1 MGPKNILNS
10 LSKSYA
16 WYFLNFHSIKS
27 FIRFEENLI
36 FLKKMRIHTFLAT
49 CCNCIWIFHVFRV
62 IRNLILFAKFWN
74 NFSLGPEAL
83 TIEMAIKTDG
93 MKNVFMERP
102 WMTSDNFWWFWTP
115 YPTYHIWQL
124 LTYNVRYLGVIL
136 DPLTYHKIGRHWWTF
151 PYDFLQGIHIFWQ

>member
-1 MGPKNILNS
+1 MIYFWRQLSVKYPQFTMGPKDILNL

-16 WYFLNFHSIKS
+16 CYFLNFHSLKS
-27 FIRFEENLI
+27 FRNKKFLI
-36 FLKKMRIHTFLAT
+36 FLKIRIHNFLAT

-102 WMTSDNFWWFWTP
+102 WMTSDDFWWFWTP
-115 YPTYHIWQL
+115 HLPCPTIIKL
-124 LTYNVRYLGVIL
+124 
-136 DPLTYHKIGRHWWTF
+136 
-151 PYDFLQGIHIFWQ
+151 